1 MSLSRLAVS
10 LVPMRYT
17 FSTSGRSMRGRVLV
31 LTGLPVSAIAAVLL
45 FGAGH
50 QWWGVLA
57 GLVALLCLIGV
68 LGIRRWFTEI
78 DLVLDESGL
87 QVAIGRQTLE
97 LPWDKVQ
104 AWTFADLFRGRPTLS
119 DFPALLV
126 FPVEGVDHD
135 SAGGR
140 FLWVRRAGCWRIG
153 KVRRFVGPM
162 TLLEALETVAP
173 GRRRDATRTLIGTT
187 PKEIKPRLRPRR

>member
-1 MSLSRLAVS
+1 MQYR
-10 LVPMRYT
+10 
-17 FSTSGRSMRGRVLV
+17 FSTSGRSIRGRVLV
-31 LTGLPVSAIAAVLL
+31 LAGLPLFAAAAVLL
-45 FGAGH
+45 FGSGH
-50 QWWGVLA
+50 RWWGGLA
-57 GLVALLCLIGV
+57 GLAALFCLIGV

-78 DLVLDESGL
+78 ELVLDASGL
-87 QVAIGRQTLE
+87 HVAMARQAFE
-97 LPWDKVQ
+97 ISWDQVQ
-104 AWTFADLFRGRPTLS
+104 AWSLADLFRGQPTLS

-126 FPVEGVDHD
+126 FPVDGIDPD

-153 KVRRFVGPM
+153 KVRRFVGRV

-173 GRRRDATRTLIGTT
+173 GRRRNATRTLIGTT